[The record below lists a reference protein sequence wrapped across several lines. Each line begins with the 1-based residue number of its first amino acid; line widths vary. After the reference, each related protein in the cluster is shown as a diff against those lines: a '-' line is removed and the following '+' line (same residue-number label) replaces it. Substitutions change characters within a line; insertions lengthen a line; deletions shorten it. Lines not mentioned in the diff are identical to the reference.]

1 MDQSKF
7 EEDNAKNC
15 ILQSEIPA
23 IAKTEP
29 CWLGIDEAGRGP
41 VLDSKTLTEEQR
53 EAIFEQLTG
62 AGEIIGWMVEILSPT
77 YISNSMLRRTKYNL
91 NALSH
96 DCAIGLIEKVLAQG
110 VQVAEIYVDTVGD
123 PGKYQEKLKGLFPDI
138 DITVAKKADADYQI
152 VGAASICAKVAR
164 DKAVRNW
171 QFLEE
176 IILETNSYGS
186 GYPSDPNTKKFMS
199 DSLDRVFGFP
209 QFVRFSWSTAT
220 KIIEKNGV
228 VFRWDDDD
236 DEEND
241 NKNTQSLLKFMGGK
255 KDPSAQRHRFFKD
268 RGRNRR
274 RCSAW
279 VKQYGDDYVSEVIP
293 HNHPA
298 DPTKAG
304 KRKVAVMVK
313 TKAAASAFRPAGQI
327 VKEALRELAEVN
339 AQHIVRHK
347 KTIAGLNRQTTAWET
362 LVT

>member
-41 VLDSKTLTEEQR
+41 VLGPMVYGTCYSPISKKEELKALGFADSKTLTEEQR

-268 RGRNRR
+268 RCLNI
-274 RCSAW
+274 A
-279 VKQYGDDYVSEVIP
+279 
-293 HNHPA
+293 
-298 DPTKAG
+298 T
-304 KRKVAVMVK
+304 
-313 TKAAASAFRPAGQI
+313 
-327 VKEALRELAEVN
+327 EL
-339 AQHIVRHK
+339 
-347 KTIAGLNRQTTAWET
+347 
-362 LVT
+362 